1 MAPSAGQPS
10 KRKKRNNLISTL
22 MILVGIGLLAA
33 AGYMWGSAQWRYYQQ
48 DKVNKKLAAYAK
60 VYDAPAEG
68 EAPRGP
74 EVDWAGLKAL
84 NPDVVA
90 WIQVPGTEV
99 NYPVYEAEDNDKYL
113 HSDASGNYAF
123 GGLLFCD
130 YECTRPGMADAH
142 TLVYGHHLLD
152 GSMFKAIADMDN
164 QEAFDA
170 VDTVWYVTETA
181 TYECEPLALYY
192 TVPDDQDV
200 RIFKWESTEAFHKY
214 LMDRVNRAVVKRGDA
229 AQAVP
234 GITHALSLI
243 TCNYYNGFGR
253 TVLICVPKTEAA
265 QGISG
270 VTAQLPAEMLT
281 APVADP
287 AATPAT
293 EPAVDPAAEPTEEEW
308 VEETTEEWVEET
320 TEEWTE
326 E

>member
-1 MAPSAGQPS
+1 MDQQPK
-10 KRKKRNNLISTL
+10 KRKKRGNFLSTL
-22 MILVGIGLLAA
+22 MIIVGVCLLAA

-48 DKVNKKLAAYAK
+48 DKVNKKLAAYAT
-60 VYDAPAEG
+60 VYDAPADET

-90 WIQVPGTEV
+90 WIQIPGTEV

-130 YECTRPGMADAH
+130 FKCTRPGMVDPH

-152 GSMFKAIADMDN
+152 GSMFKAVADMDN

-170 VDTVWYVTETA
+170 VDTVWYVTENA

-192 TVPDDQDV
+192 TVPDDQDA
-200 RIFKWESTEAFHKY
+200 RIFNWDTSEAFHKY
-214 LMDRVNRAVVKRGDA
+214 LMDRVNRAVVKRSDA

-234 GITHALSLI
+234 GISHALSLI
-243 TCNYYNGFGR
+243 TCNYYNGYGR
-253 TVLICVPKTEAA
+253 TILICVPKSEAA
-265 QGISG
+265 QGING
-270 VTAQLPAEMLT
+270 VVAQPIAPPATPPAEQT
-281 APVADP
+281 AP
-287 AATPAT
+287 T
-293 EPAVDPAAEPTEEEW
+293 EPTEGSESEES
-308 VEETTEEWVEET
+308 EETYEYYETVETVEWEE
-320 TEEWTE
+320 
-326 E
+326 